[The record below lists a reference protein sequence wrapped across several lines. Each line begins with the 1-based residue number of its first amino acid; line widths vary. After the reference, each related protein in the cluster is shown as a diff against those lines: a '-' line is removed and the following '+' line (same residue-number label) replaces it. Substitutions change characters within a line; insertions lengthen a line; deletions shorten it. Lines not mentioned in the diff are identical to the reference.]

1 MGKRDKLNPVIYCIY
16 NKVNSKRYI
25 GSATRDKERWR
36 AHRHQLRGNYHFS
49 THLQSAWNKYGED
62 NFEFQIVENIAFEG
76 LTNDELVKLLK
87 KQEEYWIKEYKTTD
101 RNFGY
106 NSRVE
111 CDTNLGLK
119 WPEESRKKF
128 SESKKGKPIPHL
140 KGVVNELWKDP
151 AFRIN
156 RDKKM
161 KEWWNSLSQEEKQ
174 KIYDKKNK
182 TMQKTYDKNMEL
194 YGTKRDPETIKKVQK
209 AYIENGNSLILY
221 SYFPNGTFFKTFS
234 TAADALR
241 FVGEK
246 PKNTGS
252 IVNRVDKNIFR
263 GLVFSK
269 TKYEKYPLENLEL
282 DFLVE
287 SVVTNVE
294 TGEKY
299 LCKTLNDVHKQFGIP
314 RGRLYLKFFTN
325 NIYEYKQYRVEIIAP
340 VFGDKNSEAGEFIE
354 NLYRNKDNNELSSGL
369 TSTESAETNTWN
381 CNAEYN
387 SDTSARQLNELKI

>member
-16 NKVNSKRYI
+16 NKANSKRYI
-25 GSATRDKERWR
+25 GSASRDKERWR
-36 AHRHQLRGNYHFS
+36 SHRQLLRNKIHFS
-49 THLQSAWNKYGED
+49 RHLQNAWNKYGED
-62 NFEFQIVENIAFEG
+62 NFEFQIVEKIPFDN
-76 LTNDELVKLLK
+76 LTNEEITKLLK
-87 KQEEYWIKEYKTTD
+87 EREEFWIQEYKSND
-101 RNFGY
+101 KLYGY
-106 NSRVE
+106 NTRIE

-119 WPEESRKKF
+119 WPEESRKRF
-128 SESKKGKPIPHL
+128 SESKKGKPILHL
-140 KGVVNELWKDP
+140 KGVAERLWKDP
-151 AFRIN
+151 AFRES

-182 TMQKTYDKNMEL
+182 TMQKTYNKNMEL

-209 AYIENGNSLILY
+209 TYIENGNSLILH
-221 SYFPNGTFFKTFS
+221 SYFPNGIFFKTFD

-241 FVGEK
+241 FLGEK
-246 PKNTGS
+246 PKNSGS
-252 IVNRVDKNIFR
+252 IVNRLDKNIFR
-263 GLVFSK
+263 GLIFSK

-287 SVVTNVE
+287 SVVTNIE
-294 TGEKY
+294 TGEKH
-299 LCKTLNDVHKQFGIP
+299 LCKTLKDVHKQFGIP

-325 NIYEYKQYRVEIIAP
+325 NIYEYKQYKVEIIAP

-354 NLYRNKDNNELSSGL
+354 NLYKNKDNNELSSGL
-369 TSTESAETNTWN
+369 TTTESAETNTWN
-381 CNAEYN
+381 CDAEYN